1 MSSKQSE
8 TSAATLFPYN
18 AGPKARDFATSLL
31 FHDKL
36 NICLSGWVSN
46 NPLDAFYKTG
56 SRAQNTAH
64 RLSSLFDF
72 AFHHFHTSQE
82 VTLRETEHLK
92 PLRGRISNIFLV
104 HPGTPEAYSRWEPFH
119 KKCFPIAAHALKN
132 VHVLH
137 AAVIE
142 FIFRVYELY
151 LMESEDPDKVLE
163 QLDVRAK
170 VIGGDS
176 NLLVECALHR
186 FSIPSHG
193 FGEWV
198 TDLPHIPAVLA
209 EIEGDESPPEKMN
222 DIRSSGL
229 SFYIFDRLLRPY
241 TPRLDSSGIERIIYL
256 FENHEAELIRMRAKC
271 SREALALVQSM
282 PHTAQA
288 KDMLKATLLKFE
300 DEVSHIA
307 KINKNSFNDMM
318 KKILEDNTSWATFA
332 GFLGAGV
339 TGMPATLVATLG
351 IAAFS
356 TLGANAIKAKSE
368 RDLTLKSSPWAFVH
382 YINT

>member
-1 MSSKQSE
+1 MSSNQSI
-8 TSAATLFPYN
+8 TPAATLFPYN

-56 SRAQNTAH
+56 SRAQKTTH

-72 AFHHFHTSQE
+72 VFHHFHTAQE

-119 KKCFPIAAHALKN
+119 EKCFPIAAHALEN

-151 LMESEDPDKVLE
+151 LIENEDPDKVLE
-163 QLDVRAK
+163 QLDARAK
-170 VIGGDS
+170 EIGGDS
-176 NLLVECALHR
+176 NLLVECVLHR

-198 TDLPHIPAVLA
+198 TDLPHIPAVLS
-209 EIEGDESPPEKMN
+209 EIGGDDSPPEKMD

-229 SFYIFDRLLRPY
+229 SFYIFDHLLRPY
-241 TPRLDSSGIERIIYL
+241 APRLDSPGIDRIKYL
-256 FENHEAELIRMRAKC
+256 FENHEAELIQMRAKC
-271 SREALALVQSM
+271 STEALALVQSM
-282 PHTAQA
+282 PSSAQA

-339 TGMPATLVATLG
+339 TGMPAALVATLG

-368 RDLTLKSSPWAFVH
+368 RDRTLKSSPWAFVH